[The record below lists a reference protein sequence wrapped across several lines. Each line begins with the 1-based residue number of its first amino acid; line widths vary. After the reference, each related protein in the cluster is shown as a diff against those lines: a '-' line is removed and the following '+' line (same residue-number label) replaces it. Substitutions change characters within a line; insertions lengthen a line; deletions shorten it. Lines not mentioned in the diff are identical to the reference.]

1 MKYWQD
7 IDVEMMPEEESCED
21 IFIRHPPKYRS
32 ETLAKIIEKLDKR
45 NEKRKTAQPRKKR
58 VIGTPQDTQVP
69 PNGKNWTLKK
79 EFRKATSKNY
89 AYGDD
94 KFVCDVSDNSSNYES
109 ETECDS

>member
-7 IDVEMMPEEESCED
+7 IDVEMMSEEESCEN
-21 IFIRHPPKYRS
+21 IFIQHPPKYQS

-69 PNGKNWTLKK
+69 PNAKK
-79 EFRKATSKNY
+79 LDSKER
-89 AYGDD
+89 
-94 KFVCDVSDNSSNYES
+94 V
-109 ETECDS
+109 